1 MREYHEKIHLMTK
14 RPLLLT
20 VIPLLCFAF
29 SWSTAQEPRILQV
42 APSEGGAGI
51 NRAIAQLKKSGGEIV
66 LSAGTYQVITP
77 IILRYDNITMRGA
90 GPATK
95 LRLAAK
101 ANCPVVVIGDEANN
115 PRRQVSGICVAD
127 LAIDG
132 NRSQQRGECWNGA
145 CDTGELTAIRSSGL
159 VIRRARNI
167 LVLRVSADSCR
178 SGGLVTEKVC
188 RRLTVRDFSARDNE
202 FDGLACYK
210 TEDSLFTNMVLND
223 NKSAGISLDLE
234 FDHNTISNT
243 RMEHNG
249 SHGIF
254 MRHSSHNDFR
264 GLVVRNSGR
273 AGIFVDQVD
282 KGHRTGSVGNTFA
295 SVNVTG
301 SKGPGFQVNA
311 ASCKDTVLTN
321 AVLANNTAGI
331 WEKEVGL
338 VKTTDVEISNS
349 DPGLT
354 VQVER

>member
-1 MREYHEKIHLMTK
+1 MTHI
-14 RPLLLT
+14 LT
-20 VIPLLCFAF
+20 HHAALCTFALVMLA
-29 SWSTAQEPRILQV
+29 SQGLQASPPNPTLQV

-77 IILRYDNITMRGA
+77 IIIRYDNITLRGA
-90 GPATK
+90 GPRTK
-95 LRLAAK
+95 LKLAAK
-101 ANCPVVVIGDEANN
+101 ANCPVVVVGDEANT

-132 NRSQQRGECWNGA
+132 NRTQQRGECWNGA
-145 CDTGELTAIRSSGL
+145 CDTGELTAIRSSGIA
-159 VIRRARNI
+159 IRRARDI
-167 LVLRVSADSCR
+167 LVLRVSTDSCR

-188 RRLTVRDFSARDNE
+188 RRLVVRELSASDNE
-202 FDGLACYK
+202 FDGLACYE
-210 TEDSLFTNMVLND
+210 TEDSLFTHMTLNK

-243 RMEHNG
+243 RMESNG

-254 MRHSSHNDFR
+254 MRHSSHNDFKD
-264 GLVVRNSGR
+264 LLVRNSGR

-282 KGHRTGSVGNTFA
+282 QGHRTGSVGNTFT

-321 AVLANNTAGI
+321 AMLTDNTVGI
-331 WEKEVGL
+331 WEKEPGL
-338 VKTTDVEISNS
+338 VKATNFDSTNRETT
-349 DPGLT
+349 LM